1 MIDSLINKL
10 RISIYELVSLVMLIF
25 MYLFYFYRYPFKI
38 NSTLTSP
45 TYHNTPLS
53 IQIFKYVL
61 FFIFYLVLI
70 YIIHKNELLKKIDI
84 KKIYGKIKWYIF
96 FIVYILISAV
106 VFHLSSLH
114 MLIRNSSVD
123 FIIKF
128 VFFTPLL
135 LLPIFFSNFRNVKYI
150 IFYLFSMFL
159 LINVSSDIIQLILFF
174 TVHRLPA
181 LAYSGGSVRF
191 GGLWDDPNG
200 SAYFTFLG
208 VVYFIFN
215 IDVLS
220 NMKFFSERSKQLYSY
235 IFIILS
241 IIYIGLTF
249 SFTAFILLFLYGLYL
264 IYIKNRYGYV
274 ILFFYILSILVILFD
289 KGLYT
294 KEIVN
299 KFPSAIKHFTNPT
312 IVKTG
317 SSLLT
322 KVLKFFFGNK
332 LTFSEDTYVQ
342 LFYSFGIIGF
352 ILFIYSFI
360 SSIFNNR
367 RNIELIILIILFL
380 IGSIGL
386 PYFEIFPVNGFIFFL
401 LGLYLFDDE
410 YIKKLD

>member
-1 MIDSLINKL
+1 MVHFSYCLY
-10 RISIYELVSLVMLIF
+10 S
-25 MYLFYFYRYPFKI
+25 
-38 NSTLTSP
+38 
-45 TYHNTPLS
+45 
-53 IQIFKYVL
+53 
-61 FFIFYLVLI
+61 
-70 YIIHKNELLKKIDI
+70 YICCC
-84 KKIYGKIKWYIF
+84 F
-96 FIVYILISAV
+96 
-106 VFHLSSLH
+106 SS
-114 MLIRNSSVD
+114 
-123 FIIKF
+123 IKF
-128 VFFTPLL
+128 
-135 LLPIFFSNFRNVKYI
+135 
-150 IFYLFSMFL
+150 
-159 LINVSSDIIQLILFF
+159 
-174 TVHRLPA
+174 
-181 LAYSGGSVRF
+181 AYDGGSVRF

-249 SFTAFILLFLYGLYL
+249 SFTSFILLFLYGLYL
-264 IYIKNRYGYV
+264 IYIKNRYGYI

-410 YIKKLD
+410 YIKS